1 MLESPKSAIL
11 TFRFVS
17 SKRFSGLRSLRTKNR
32 MCSAVGNFCMEL
44 WMGEHWII
52 DGMDGIVLDSRWDG
66 WDSIGY

>member
-1 MLESPKSAIL
+1 
-11 TFRFVS
+11 
-17 SKRFSGLRSLRTKNR
+17 